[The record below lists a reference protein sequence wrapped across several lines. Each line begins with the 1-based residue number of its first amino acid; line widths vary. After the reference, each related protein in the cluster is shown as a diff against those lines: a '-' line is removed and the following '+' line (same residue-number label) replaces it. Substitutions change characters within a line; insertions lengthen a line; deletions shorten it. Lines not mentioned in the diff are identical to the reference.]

1 MVMVVMVMGM
11 MKVGRVVNNTQGVM
25 MRVMMMK

>member
-1 MVMVVMVMGM
+1 MVVMVMGM
-11 MKVGRVVNNTQGVM
+11 LKVGRVVNNTQGVM